1 MLGKIFAVLVFGSFI
16 FAGVHGCMAEV
27 SRAALEGAG
36 EAVTLSLSL
45 LGIMCLWSGIIR
57 TLDKAG
63 FTRALRVFISPILS
77 LIYSEKARQSAAMN
91 DIAADYSANFLG
103 LGNAALPIGIRAM
116 NSLKRI
122 GLPSPDTANDD
133 MIMFA
138 VAATVP
144 FQLIP
149 TTLGA
154 LRTAHGSVSP
164 FEILLPV
171 WICMSATVAFSVIVC
186 KVFAKISKSR

>member
-1 MLGKIFAVLVFGSFI
+1 MLGKIFAVLTLTAFI
-16 FAGVHGCMAEV
+16 CAGVNGSMEEV
-27 SRAALEGAG
+27 CRAALDGAG
-36 EAVTLSLSL
+36 EAVTLSISL
-45 LGIMCLWSGIIR
+45 LGVMCLWSGIIR

-63 FTRALRVFISPILS
+63 LTRALTKLMSPLLS
-77 LIYSEKARQSAAMN
+77 LVYSKKAGHSAAMN

-116 NSLKRI
+116 NALKNL

-133 MIMFA
+133 MVMFA

-154 LRTAHGSVSP
+154 LRAAHGSASP

-171 WICMSATVAFSVIVC
+171 WLCMTATVVFSVIIC
-186 KVFAKISKSR
+186 KVLAKFFK